1 MELSGTMTNTFN
13 YIIVGA
19 GSAGCVLANRLSED
33 PKNTVLL
40 IEAGGSDKLMW
51 IEMPLG
57 YAFTFT
63 DRRVN
68 WKFTASPDAG
78 LNGRSAYW
86 PRGRVIGGSS
96 SINAMAYY
104 RGLPNDFND
113 WAAAGATGWDWD
125 NVRSVYDR
133 IETRREFDAD
143 GKRVRRGNGPLF
155 VSDLSKRMHP
165 FSKVF
170 LKAGREMGWAI
181 KADGNEGPAE
191 GIGYVRSNVRR
202 GKRWSAADAF
212 LKPARKRPNLVIQK
226 HCTVDHVVMDGTRA
240 TGVVCIV
247 DGKQQTFSASDEV
260 ILSAGAI
267 GSPAILQRSG
277 IGDADHL
284 NGLGITVRHHLA
296 AVGQG
301 LQDHLAIAQYYSAN
315 VATLN
320 NILGNVFGRIYA
332 GIRYFTTRMGPLS
345 VPVNQVSGFVRSG
358 DDMEHPDMQVYC
370 NPASY
375 SINASGKTQIDKR
388 AGFLLCAQPAR
399 PTSRGTVKIVS
410 SDPTD
415 APDIQPNSLSTQN
428 DRQSAIEAGKL
439 VQRMAQS
446 PSIKAVTKSA
456 KNPQFDDMGGDAL
469 LELFR
474 DTAGTVFHP
483 CGTCAMGDDPQT
495 SVLDAH
501 LRVHGLQG
509 LRVIDASVFPN
520 ITSGNTN
527 APSIMVGMRGADLIL
542 GG

>member
-1 MELSGTMTNTFN
+1 MTITYD

-33 PKNTVLL
+33 PKNSVLL
-40 IEAGGSDKLMW
+40 IEAGGSDKRMW
-51 IEMPLG
+51 IKVPLG

-68 WKFTASPDAG
+68 WKYTAAPDAG
-78 LNGRSAYW
+78 LNGRAAYW
-86 PRGRVIGGSS
+86 PRGRVVGGSS

-104 RGLPNDFND
+104 RGLPHDFDD
-113 WAAAGATGWDWD
+113 WEAAGATGWGWD
-125 NVRSVYDR
+125 IVRRIYDR
-133 IETRREFDAD
+133 IETHREFDTD
-143 GKRVRRGNGPLF
+143 RKRMRRGNGPLF

-165 FSKVF
+165 FSAVF
-170 LKAGREMGWAI
+170 LKAGRDMGWAI
-181 KADGNEGPAE
+181 KADGNQDPSE
-191 GIGYVRSNVRR
+191 GIGYVRSNVYR
-202 GKRWSAADAF
+202 GRRWSAADAF
-212 LKPARKRPNLVIQK
+212 LKPARRRANLTIQK
-226 HCTVDHVVMDGTRA
+226 HCIVDQVVMDGVRA
-240 TGVVCIV
+240 TGVICQV
-247 DGKQQTFSASDEV
+247 DGQQQTFTANAEI
-260 ILSAGAI
+260 ILCAGAI

-277 IGDADHL
+277 IGDRDHL
-284 NGLGITVRHHLA
+284 KTLGITVRHNLA

-301 LQDHLAIAQYYSAN
+301 LQDHLAIAQYYTAN
-315 VATLN
+315 RPTLN

-332 GIRYFTTRMGPLS
+332 GVRYFTTRTGPLS
-345 VPVNQVSGFVRSG
+345 VPVNQVSGFVRS
-358 DDMEHPDMQVYC
+358 DLDMKHPDMQVYC

-375 SINASGKTQIDKR
+375 SINATGKTQIDKH

-399 PTSRGTVKIVS
+399 PTSRGTIKIKS
-410 SDPTD
+410 TDPTD
-415 APDIQPNSLSTQN
+415 APDIQPNSLSTEHDQ
-428 DRQSAIEAGKL
+428 QSAVDAGKL

-446 PSIKAVTKSA
+446 PTIKAVA
-456 KNPQFDDMGGDAL
+456 KAAKDPHFGSMRDAEL

-474 DTAGTVFHP
+474 NTSGTVFHP

-495 SVLDAH
+495 SVLDAE

-542 GG
+542 GTA

>member
-1 MELSGTMTNTFN
+1 MSITYD

-33 PKNTVLL
+33 PKNSVLL
-40 IEAGGSDKLMW
+40 IEAGGSDKRMW

-63 DRRVN
+63 DKRVN

-78 LNGRSAYW
+78 LNGRMAYW
-86 PRGRVIGGSS
+86 PRGRVLGGSS

-104 RGLPNDFND
+104 RGLPHDFDD
-113 WAAAGATGWDWD
+113 WDAAGATGWNWE
-125 NVRSVYDR
+125 NVRRVYDR
-133 IETRREFDAD
+133 IETNREFDDD

-155 VSDLSKRMHP
+155 VSDLRKRMHP
-165 FSKVF
+165 FSEVF
-170 LKAGREMGWAI
+170 LKAGRELGWVT
-181 KADGNEGPAE
+181 KPDGNQGPRE

-212 LKPARKRPNLVIQK
+212 LNPARRRANLTIQK
-226 HCTVDHVVMDGTRA
+226 FCVVDRVVIDGARA
-240 TGVVCIV
+240 TSVACRV
-247 DGKQQTFSASDEV
+247 DGKEQVFSARAEV

-277 IGDADHL
+277 VGAPEHL
-284 NGLGITVRHHLA
+284 QALGIPVRRELA

-301 LQDHLAIAQYYSAN
+301 LQDHLAIAQYYTAN
-315 VATLN
+315 RPTLN
-320 NILGNVFGRIYA
+320 NVLGNLLGRIRA
-332 GIRYFTTRMGPLS
+332 GVQYFATRRGPLS
-345 VPVNQVSGFVRSG
+345 VPVNQVSGFVRSKS
-358 DDMEHPDMQVYC
+358 DLEFPDMQVYC

-375 SINASGKTQIDKR
+375 SINATGKTQIDR
-388 AGFLLCAQPAR
+388 GAGFLLCAQPAR
-399 PTSRGTVKIVS
+399 PTSRGSVKITS
-410 SDPTD
+410 ADPRD
-415 APDIQPNSLSTQN
+415 APDIQPNSLSTQH
-428 DRQSAIEAGKL
+428 DRDAAILAGKL

-446 PSIKAVTKSA
+446 RAIKAVTKSA
-456 KNPQFDDMGGDAL
+456 KNPLFRSMKDAEL

-483 CGTCAMGDDPQT
+483 CGTCAMGDDPKT
-495 SVLDAH
+495 SVLDPD
-501 LRVHGLQG
+501 LKVHGLNG

-542 GG
+542 GVKA